1 MKQFFKFMFASFAGT
16 LLTLL
21 ILLFVFIGMI
31 TALVSMSED
40 SEVKLKPNT
49 VLVAD
54 FSVPVS
60 DRSPKNPF
68 ENFDFSSFK
77 SSNPIGLNDILKNIE
92 KAASD
97 PNISGIYLD
106 LSEVSSGMANLQ
118 EIRQKLVEFKASG
131 KWIITYGESFSQGAY
146 YLASVSDEIYL
157 NPKGMILFKGLNSQ
171 IAFLKHMLEK
181 VEVDMQIIRGPN
193 NQFKSAVEPFMYEK
207 MSDANRLQTEKLL
220 NSVWSDMVADI
231 SASRGISVA
240 ELNKAANEL
249 AVSNANKALELKF
262 VDGLAY
268 KDEILTKLRA
278 KTDKTEKD
286 KIEQVTLSKYTNA
299 TVGEASKSKNK
310 IAIIYAV
317 GEIAGG
323 EGSDNSIGS
332 EGLSKTIRKAREDDK
347 IKAIVLRVNSPGG
360 SALASE
366 IIRREVEL
374 AKNEKPF
381 IVSMGNVAASGGYWI
396 STNADYI
403 FSDANTI
410 TGSIGV
416 FGVIPNLQKLFNNK
430 FGITFDKA
438 MTNDNADFIDVMQPL
453 SAFQEAKIQ
462 QEVVEIYND
471 FTSLVASTRNLRQT
485 FVDSIGQGRVWTGTD
500 ALEIGLVDEIGGIE
514 KAIAYAAEKAELGT
528 DYRVTELPEQKDPF
542 HQLIEE
548 MSGQS
553 RTKAALKAELGEYYN
568 YIEYLQSVSKMKGVQ
583 ARMPFYIDIR

>member
-21 ILLFVFIGMI
+21 ILLFIFIGMI
-31 TALVSMSED
+31 TAVISMSED
-40 SEVKLKPNT
+40 NEVKLKPNT

-68 ENFDFSSFK
+68 ENFDFSTFK

-92 KAASD
+92 KAATD
-97 PNISGIYLD
+97 PNIAGIYLD

-118 EIRQKLVEFKASG
+118 EIRHKLVEFKTSG

-181 VEVDMQIIRGPN
+181 VEVEMQIIRGPN
-193 NQFKSAVEPFMYEK
+193 NQFKSAVEPFMYDK

-220 NSVWSDMVADI
+220 NSVWSEMVADI
-231 SASRGISVA
+231 SASRNISVS
-240 ELNKAANEL
+240 ELNLIADEL
-249 AVSNANKALELKF
+249 AVSNAKKALELKF

-268 KDEILTKLRA
+268 KDEILSKLRA
-278 KTDKTEKD
+278 KTDKAEKD

-299 TVGEASKSKNK
+299 KVGEDSKSKNK
-310 IAIIYAV
+310 VAVIYAV

-323 EGSDNSIGS
+323 DGSDNSIGS

-347 IKAIVLRVNSPGG
+347 IKAIVMRVNSPGG

-381 IVSMGNVAASGGYWI
+381 IISMGNVAASGGYWI

-416 FGVIPNLQKLFNNK
+416 FGVIPNMQKLFNNK
-430 FGITFDKA
+430 FGITFDRA
-438 MTNDNADFIDVMQPL
+438 MTNSNADFIDVMQPL
-453 SAFQEAKIQ
+453 SPFQEAKIQ

-514 KAIAYAAEKAELGT
+514 KAIAYAAEKAELGS
-528 DYRVTELPEQKDPF
+528 DYRVTELPEQKEPF
-542 HQLIEE
+542 QQLIEE
-548 MSGQS
+548 MSGQT

-568 YIEYLQSVSKMKGVQ
+568 YFEYVHSMTKMKGVQ

>member
-21 ILLFVFIGMI
+21 ILLFIFIGMI
-31 TALVSMSED
+31 TAVISMSED
-40 SEVKLKPNT
+40 NEVKLKPNT

-68 ENFDFSSFK
+68 ENFDFSTFK

-92 KAASD
+92 KAATD
-97 PNISGIYLD
+97 PNIAGIYLD

-118 EIRQKLVEFKASG
+118 EIRHKLVEFKTSG

-181 VEVDMQIIRGPN
+181 VEVEMQIIRGPN
-193 NQFKSAVEPFMYEK
+193 NQFKSAVEPFMYDK

-220 NSVWSDMVADI
+220 NSVWSEMVADI
-231 SASRGISVA
+231 SASRNISVS
-240 ELNKAANEL
+240 ELNLIADEL
-249 AVSNANKALELKF
+249 AVSNAKKALELKF

-268 KDEILTKLRA
+268 KDEILSKLRA
-278 KTDKTEKD
+278 KTDKAEKD

-299 TVGEASKSKNK
+299 KVGEDSKSKNK
-310 IAIIYAV
+310 VAVIYAV

-323 EGSDNSIGS
+323 DGSDNSIGS

-347 IKAIVLRVNSPGG
+347 IKAIVMRVNSPGG

-381 IVSMGNVAASGGYWI
+381 IISMGNVAASGGYWI

-416 FGVIPNLQKLFNNK
+416 FGVIPNMQKLFNNK
-430 FGITFDKA
+430 FGITFDRA
-438 MTNDNADFIDVMQPL
+438 MTNNNADFIDVMQPL
-453 SAFQEAKIQ
+453 SPFQEAKIQ

-514 KAIAYAAEKAELGT
+514 KAIAYAAEKAELGS
-528 DYRVTELPEQKDPF
+528 DYRVTELPEQKEPF
-542 HQLIEE
+542 QQLIEE
-548 MSGQS
+548 MSGQT

-568 YIEYLQSVSKMKGVQ
+568 YFEYVQSMTKMKGVQ

>member
-21 ILLFVFIGMI
+21 ILLFIFIGMI
-31 TALVSMSED
+31 TAVISMSED
-40 SEVKLKPNT
+40 NEVKLKPNT

-68 ENFDFSSFK
+68 ENFDFSTFK

-92 KAASD
+92 KAATD
-97 PNISGIYLD
+97 PNIAGIYLD

-118 EIRQKLVEFKASG
+118 EIRHKLVEFKTSG

-181 VEVDMQIIRGPN
+181 VEVEMQIIRGPN
-193 NQFKSAVEPFMYEK
+193 NQFKSAVEPFMYDK

-220 NSVWSDMVADI
+220 NSVWSEMVADI
-231 SASRGISVA
+231 SASRNISVS
-240 ELNKAANEL
+240 ELNLIADEL
-249 AVSNANKALELKF
+249 AVSNAKKALELKF

-268 KDEILTKLRA
+268 KDEILSKLRA
-278 KTDKTEKD
+278 KTDKAEKD

-299 TVGEASKSKNK
+299 KVGEDSKSKNK
-310 IAIIYAV
+310 VAVIYAV

-323 EGSDNSIGS
+323 DGSDNSIGS

-347 IKAIVLRVNSPGG
+347 IKAIVMRVNSPGG

-381 IVSMGNVAASGGYWI
+381 IISMGNVAASGGYWI

-416 FGVIPNLQKLFNNK
+416 FGVIPNMQKLFNNK
-430 FGITFDKA
+430 FGITFDRA
-438 MTNDNADFIDVMQPL
+438 MTNSNADFIDVMQPL
-453 SAFQEAKIQ
+453 SPFQEAKIQ

-514 KAIAYAAEKAELGT
+514 KAIAYAAEKAELGS
-528 DYRVTELPEQKDPF
+528 DYRVTELPEQKEPF
-542 HQLIEE
+542 QQLIEE
-548 MSGQS
+548 MSGQT

-568 YIEYLQSVSKMKGVQ
+568 YFEYVQSMTKMKGVQ

>member
-21 ILLFVFIGMI
+21 ILLFIFIGMI
-31 TALVSMSED
+31 TAVISMSED
-40 SEVKLKPNT
+40 NEVKLKPNT

-68 ENFDFSSFK
+68 ENFDFSTFK

-92 KAASD
+92 KAATD
-97 PNISGIYLD
+97 PNIAGIYLD

-118 EIRQKLVEFKASG
+118 EIRHKLVEFKTSG

-181 VEVDMQIIRGPN
+181 VEVEMQIIRGPN
-193 NQFKSAVEPFMYEK
+193 NQFKSAVEPFMYDK

-220 NSVWSDMVADI
+220 NSVWSEMVADI
-231 SASRGISVA
+231 SASRNISVS
-240 ELNKAANEL
+240 ELNLIADEL
-249 AVSNANKALELKF
+249 AVSNAKKALELKF

-268 KDEILTKLRA
+268 KDEILSKLRA
-278 KTDKTEKD
+278 KTDKAEKD

-299 TVGEASKSKNK
+299 KVGEDSKSKNK
-310 IAIIYAV
+310 VAVIYAV

-323 EGSDNSIGS
+323 DGSDNSIGS

-347 IKAIVLRVNSPGG
+347 IKAIVMRVNSPGG

-381 IVSMGNVAASGGYWI
+381 IISMGNVAASGGYWI

-416 FGVIPNLQKLFNNK
+416 FGVIPNMQKLFNNK
-430 FGITFDKA
+430 FGITFDRA
-438 MTNDNADFIDVMQPL
+438 MTNNNADFIDVMQPL
-453 SAFQEAKIQ
+453 SPFQEAKIQ

-514 KAIAYAAEKAELGT
+514 KAIAYAAEKAELGS
-528 DYRVTELPEQKDPF
+528 DYRVTELPEQKEPF
-542 HQLIEE
+542 QQLIEE
-548 MSGQS
+548 MSGQT

-568 YIEYLQSVSKMKGVQ
+568 YFEYVHSMTKMKGVQ

>member
-21 ILLFVFIGMI
+21 ILLFIFIGMI
-31 TALVSMSED
+31 TAVISMSED
-40 SEVKLKPNT
+40 NEVKLKPNT

-68 ENFDFSSFK
+68 ENFDFSTFK

-92 KAASD
+92 KAATD
-97 PNISGIYLD
+97 PNIAGIYLD

-118 EIRQKLVEFKASG
+118 EIRHKLVEFKTSG

-181 VEVDMQIIRGPN
+181 VEVEMQIIRGPN
-193 NQFKSAVEPFMYEK
+193 NQFKSAVEPFMYDK

-220 NSVWSDMVADI
+220 NSVWSEMVADI
-231 SASRGISVA
+231 SASRNISVS
-240 ELNKAANEL
+240 ELNLIADEL
-249 AVSNANKALELKF
+249 AVSNAKKALELKF

-268 KDEILTKLRA
+268 KDEILSKLRS
-278 KTDKTEKD
+278 KTDKAEKD

-299 TVGEASKSKNK
+299 KVGEDSKSKNK
-310 IAIIYAV
+310 VAVIYAV

-323 EGSDNSIGS
+323 DGSDNSIGS

-347 IKAIVLRVNSPGG
+347 IKAIVMRVNSPGG

-381 IVSMGNVAASGGYWI
+381 IISMGNVAASGGYWI

-416 FGVIPNLQKLFNNK
+416 FGVIPNMQKLFNNK
-430 FGITFDKA
+430 FGITFDRA
-438 MTNDNADFIDVMQPL
+438 MTNNNADFIDVMQPL
-453 SAFQEAKIQ
+453 SPFQEAKIQ
-462 QEVVEIYND
+462 QEVAEIYND

-514 KAIAYAAEKAELGT
+514 KAIAYAAEKAELGS
-528 DYRVTELPEQKDPF
+528 DYRVTELPEQKEPF
-542 HQLIEE
+542 QQLIEE
-548 MSGQS
+548 MSGQT

-568 YIEYLQSVSKMKGVQ
+568 YFEYVQSMTKMKGVQ

>member
-77 SSNPIGLNDILKNIE
+77 SSNPIGLKDILKNIE

-220 NSVWSDMVADI
+220 NSVWKI
-231 SASRGISVA
+231 G
-240 ELNKAANEL
+240 
-249 AVSNANKALELKF
+249 
-262 VDGLAY
+262 
-268 KDEILTKLRA
+268 RA
-278 KTDKTEKD
+278 H
-286 KIEQVTLSKYTNA
+286 V
-299 TVGEASKSKNK
+299 
-310 IAIIYAV
+310 
-317 GEIAGG
+317 
-323 EGSDNSIGS
+323 
-332 EGLSKTIRKAREDDK
+332 
-347 IKAIVLRVNSPGG
+347 
-360 SALASE
+360 
-366 IIRREVEL
+366 
-374 AKNEKPF
+374 
-381 IVSMGNVAASGGYWI
+381 
-396 STNADYI
+396 
-403 FSDANTI
+403 
-410 TGSIGV
+410 
-416 FGVIPNLQKLFNNK
+416 
-430 FGITFDKA
+430 
-438 MTNDNADFIDVMQPL
+438 
-453 SAFQEAKIQ
+453 
-462 QEVVEIYND
+462 
-471 FTSLVASTRNLRQT
+471 
-485 FVDSIGQGRVWTGTD
+485 
-500 ALEIGLVDEIGGIE
+500 
-514 KAIAYAAEKAELGT
+514 
-528 DYRVTELPEQKDPF
+528 
-542 HQLIEE
+542 
-548 MSGQS
+548 
-553 RTKAALKAELGEYYN
+553 
-568 YIEYLQSVSKMKGVQ
+568 
-583 ARMPFYIDIR
+583 

>member
-21 ILLFVFIGMI
+21 ILLFIFIGMI
-31 TALVSMSED
+31 TAVISMSED
-40 SEVKLKPNT
+40 NEVKLKPNT

-68 ENFDFSSFK
+68 ENFDFSTFK

-92 KAASD
+92 KAATD
-97 PNISGIYLD
+97 PNIAGIYLD

-118 EIRQKLVEFKASG
+118 EIRHKLVEFKTSG

-181 VEVDMQIIRGPN
+181 VEVEMQIIRGPN
-193 NQFKSAVEPFMYEK
+193 NQFKSAVEPFMYDK

-220 NSVWSDMVADI
+220 NSVWSEMVADI
-231 SASRGISVA
+231 SASRNISVS
-240 ELNKAANEL
+240 ELNLIADEL
-249 AVSNANKALELKF
+249 AVSNAKKALELKF

-268 KDEILTKLRA
+268 KDEILSKLRA
-278 KTDKTEKD
+278 KTDKAEKD

-299 TVGEASKSKNK
+299 KVGEDSKSKNK
-310 IAIIYAV
+310 VAVIYAV

-323 EGSDNSIGS
+323 DGSDNSIGS

-347 IKAIVLRVNSPGG
+347 IKAIVMRVNSPGG

-381 IVSMGNVAASGGYWI
+381 IISMGNVAASGGYWI

-416 FGVIPNLQKLFNNK
+416 FGVIPNMQKLFNNK
-430 FGITFDKA
+430 FGITFDRA
-438 MTNDNADFIDVMQPL
+438 MTNNNADFIDVMQPL
-453 SAFQEAKIQ
+453 SPFQEAKIQ
-462 QEVVEIYND
+462 QEVAEIYND

-514 KAIAYAAEKAELGT
+514 KAIAYAAEKAELGS
-528 DYRVTELPEQKDPF
+528 DYRVTELPEQKEPF
-542 HQLIEE
+542 QQLIEE
-548 MSGQS
+548 MSGQT

-568 YIEYLQSVSKMKGVQ
+568 YFEYVHSMTKMKGVQ

>member
-21 ILLFVFIGMI
+21 ILLFIFIGMI
-31 TALVSMSED
+31 TAVISMSED
-40 SEVKLKPNT
+40 NEVKLKPNT

-68 ENFDFSSFK
+68 ENFDFSTFK

-92 KAASD
+92 KAATD
-97 PNISGIYLD
+97 PNIAGIYLD

-118 EIRQKLVEFKASG
+118 EIRHKLVEFKTSG

-181 VEVDMQIIRGPN
+181 VEVEMQIIRGPN
-193 NQFKSAVEPFMYEK
+193 NQFKSAVEPFMYDK

-220 NSVWSDMVADI
+220 NSVWSEMVADI
-231 SASRGISVA
+231 SASRNISVS
-240 ELNKAANEL
+240 ELNLIADEL
-249 AVSNANKALELKF
+249 AVSNAKKALELKF

-268 KDEILTKLRA
+268 KDEILSKLRA
-278 KTDKTEKD
+278 KTDKAEKD

-299 TVGEASKSKNK
+299 KVGEDSKSKNK
-310 IAIIYAV
+310 VAVIYAV

-323 EGSDNSIGS
+323 DGSDNSIGS

-347 IKAIVLRVNSPGG
+347 IKAIVMRVNSPGG

-381 IVSMGNVAASGGYWI
+381 IISMGNVAASGGYWI

-416 FGVIPNLQKLFNNK
+416 FGVIPNMQKLFNNK
-430 FGITFDKA
+430 FGITFDRA
-438 MTNDNADFIDVMQPL
+438 MTNNNADFIDVMQPL
-453 SAFQEAKIQ
+453 SPFQEAKIQ
-462 QEVVEIYND
+462 QEVAEIYND

-514 KAIAYAAEKAELGT
+514 KAIAYAAEKAELGS
-528 DYRVTELPEQKDPF
+528 DYRVTELPEQKEPF
-542 HQLIEE
+542 QQLIEE
-548 MSGQS
+548 MSGQT

-568 YIEYLQSVSKMKGVQ
+568 YFEYVQSMTKMKGVQ

>member
-542 HQLIEE
+542 RQLIEE

>member
-1 MKQFFKFMFASFAGT
+1 MKQFFKFMFASLAGT

-21 ILLFVFIGMI
+21 ILLFIFIGMI
-31 TALVSMSED
+31 TALISMSED
-40 SEVKLKPNT
+40 KEVKLKPNS

-60 DRSPKNPF
+60 DRTPKNPF
-68 ENFDFSSFK
+68 ENFDFGSFK

-92 KAASD
+92 KAAAD

-118 EIRQKLVEFKASG
+118 EIRNKLIEFKASG

-171 IAFLKHMLEK
+171 ITFLKHTLEK
-181 VEVDMQIIRGPN
+181 LEVEMQIIRGPN
-193 NQFKSAVEPFMYEK
+193 NQFKSAVEPFMYDK

-220 NSVWSDMVADI
+220 NSAWSEMVADI
-231 SASRGISVA
+231 SKSRGISIA
-240 ELNKAANEL
+240 ELNKVADEL
-249 AVSNANKALELKF
+249 AVSNAKKALELKF

-268 KDEILTKLRA
+268 KDEILAKLRA
-278 KTDKTEKD
+278 KTGTAEKE
-286 KIEQVTLSKYTNA
+286 KIEQVTLAKYTNA
-299 TVGEASKSKNK
+299 AVGEASKSKNK
-310 IAIIYAV
+310 IAVIYAV

-332 EGLSKTIRKAREDDK
+332 ESLSKTIRKAREDDK
-347 IKAIVLRVNSPGG
+347 IKAIVMRVNSPGG

-374 AKNEKPF
+374 AKNKKPF

-416 FGVIPNLQKLFNNK
+416 FGVIPNMQKLFNNK
-430 FGITFDKA
+430 LGVTFDKA
-438 MTNDNADFIDVMQPL
+438 MTNANSDFIDVMQPL
-453 SAFQEAKIQ
+453 SPFQEAKIQ

-485 FVDSIGQGRVWTGTD
+485 YVDSIGQGRVWTGTD
-500 ALEIGLVDEIGGIE
+500 ALNIGLVDEIGGLE
-514 KAIAYAAEKAELGT
+514 KAIAYAVEKAELGS
-528 DYRVTELPEQKDPF
+528 DYKVTELPEQKDPF

-548 MSGQS
+548 MSGQT
-553 RTKAALKAELGEYYN
+553 RTKNLLKAEMGEYYN
-568 YIEYLQSVSKMKGVQ
+568 YIEFMHTVSQMKGIQ
-583 ARMPFYIDIR
+583 ARLPFYLDIK